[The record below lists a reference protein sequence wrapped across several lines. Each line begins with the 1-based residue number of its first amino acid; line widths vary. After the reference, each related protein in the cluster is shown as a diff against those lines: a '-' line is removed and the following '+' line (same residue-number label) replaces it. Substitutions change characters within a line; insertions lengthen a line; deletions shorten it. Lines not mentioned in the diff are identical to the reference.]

1 MRSRTCVVFYLWPRA
16 GGTTFSLSFKARFP
30 MKAQSPES
38 SSTITTIHKQ
48 RGRRFLLYASLLSET
63 KYVAFYK
70 RHKRQFDHSAI
81 FLRPVDFRCRF
92 LFTVFTER
100 GRNRACQT
108 LRGPISD

>member
-16 GGTTFSLSFKARFP
+16 GGTTFSLSFKVRFP
-30 MKAQSPES
+30 MKAQSSES

-48 RGRRFLLYASLLSET
+48 RGRRFLLYASWLSET

-81 FLRPVDFRCRF
+81 FCGLLTSVAGSFSLF
-92 LFTVFTER
+92 LLNVGGTGLATR
-100 GRNRACQT
+100 
-108 LRGPISD
+108 